1 MIENTLIKL
10 LKSFSP
16 EEIKRFRNFL
26 KSPYFNS
33 NKNVILL
40 FDKIVKI
47 YPSIYKPNFTND
59 KFKKKINKYGFYNEN
74 TLRYLL
80 WCLQKLIDRFL
91 IEENLYND
99 KLYSADFLL
108 FQYNLRNIGKLTESK
123 LKYLDKEFDENENV
137 NINTKYFFYRFLINT
152 NKINYH
158 ILNKTNLG
166 NKKFAEKNFNETGL
180 NILYLFLYFI
190 TETISEFIN
199 IYTYKFEY
207 DFALEK
213 NFISAIFRE
222 LNLENIKKEVKL
234 NSEYSYLLDIYISLL
249 NVFQHIEDDSFY
261 YKYKKIFLDNINKLD
276 FDEKSSH
283 FTNLVN
289 ILILKRFNNLGT
301 TDLLNEE
308 FRLYQIILDN
318 EYYKEGKINHL
329 PLSLFRTILFTSL
342 KLRKFNWCKDFIDKY
357 HKIIAERD
365 RQNMYNYG
373 LAFYYYEKEE
383 INKASNH
390 IFKITIDNF
399 IYKYDLR
406 NLTLKIYYE
415 IEDTEAI
422 MNLIHNYKDFIRYN
436 ASVSKERKNVFGNF
450 IGFVE
455 KLVLSRTGK
464 EKIDLRY
471 LKRQVKENKSVSNRE
486 WLMDKIEELLSK
498 KAGLGVTRKAEFGT

>member
-10 LKSFSP
+10 LKSLSP
-16 EEIKRFRNFL
+16 EEIKKFRYFL

-33 NKNVILL
+33 NKNVVLL

-47 YPSIYKPNFTND
+47 YPSFYKPNFTNE
-59 KFKKKINKYGFYNEN
+59 KFKKKINKSGFYNEN

-91 IEENLYND
+91 IEENLSND

-108 FQYNLRNIGKLTESK
+108 FQYNLRNIGKLTETK
-123 LKYLDKEFDENENV
+123 LKYLDKEFGENV
-137 NINTKYFFYRFLINT
+137 NINSKYFFYRFLIHT

-158 ILNKTNLG
+158 FLNKFNLG
-166 NKKFAEKNFNETGL
+166 NKKFAVNNFNDTGL

-199 IYTYKFEY
+199 IYVYKYEF
-207 DFALEK
+207 DLDLDK

-222 LNLENIKKEVKL
+222 LNLENIKKEIKL
-234 NSEYSYLLDIYISLL
+234 NSEYSYFLDIYMGLL
-249 NVFQHIEDDSFY
+249 DTYRFIEDDSYY
-261 YKYKKIFLDNINKLD
+261 YKYKKLFLDNINKLD
-276 FDEKSSH
+276 YEEKSYH

-289 ILILKRFNNLGT
+289 IIILKRFNNLGT

-329 PLSLFRTILFTSL
+329 PNTLFRSILFTSL
-342 KLRKFNWCKDFIDKY
+342 KLKKFSWCKDFIEKF
-357 HKIIAERD
+357 HKKIAERD
-365 RQNMYNYG
+365 RQNMYNYA
-373 LAFYYYEKEE
+373 LAFYYYEKND
-383 INKASNH
+383 INKSSNH

-399 IYKYDLR
+399 IFKYDLR

-436 ASVSKERKNVFGNF
+436 AGVSRKRKNVFGNF

-455 KLVLSRTGK
+455 KLVLIRTGK

-486 WLMDKIEELLSK
+486 WLLEKIEEIQAK
-498 KAGLGVTRKAEFGT
+498 KSGPGITRKVKFGT